1 MGRPWRMSGLQLQH
15 RLEIRRSGV
24 GLTSMRMGI
33 LHEKIA
39 ASPCSG
45 DRALEIGCQLDQDQ
59 HNLGLFRLVS
69 AIEGGRVSAHAP
81 G

>member
-1 MGRPWRMSGLQLQH
+1 
-15 RLEIRRSGV
+15 
-24 GLTSMRMGI
+24 MRMGI